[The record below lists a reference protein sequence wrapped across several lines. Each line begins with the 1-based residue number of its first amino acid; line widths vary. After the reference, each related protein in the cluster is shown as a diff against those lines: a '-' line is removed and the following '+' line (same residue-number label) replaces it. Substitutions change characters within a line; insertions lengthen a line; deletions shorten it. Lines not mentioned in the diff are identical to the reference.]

1 MVKTIKKPS
10 DSFKNQR
17 AFTHVIDIML
27 GHKILAYVL
36 WKIKRSGN
44 TDDGKFTYVFDM
56 VEKDD
61 DDPKYSTAHG
71 KMKFVFDAE
80 HSSEMLW
87 MSDIYDGCEF
97 I

>member
-1 MVKTIKKPS
+1 MFQFTFSAYSSYIGVGSYTIE
-10 DSFKNQR
+10 NNR
-17 AFTHVIDIML
+17 M
-27 GHKILAYVL
+27 IL
-36 WKIKRSGN
+36 N

-61 DDPKYSTAHG
+61 GNPKYSTAHG
-71 KMKFVFDAE
+71 EMKFVFDAE

-97 I
+97 M